1 MPTCHG
7 RAHGSGHDDNKI
19 GKDNK
24 MKLRY
29 SPTSPF
35 VRKVVVL
42 AIETGLDAKIERLPT
57 TVAPIKPN
65 DELAHQNPLM
75 KLPTMT
81 TDDGQVLFDSRV
93 ICEYL
98 DSLHSGPKIFPP
110 SGMARWV
117 ALRQQSLGDGILDA
131 AVLNRYETAVRP
143 KELQWPDWSAGQMR
157 KIRNGLAALDG
168 KVGEGA
174 LAGPLTIGQITVG
187 CALGYLDFRYP
198 NEGWRE
204 RYAGLAKWYADF
216 AKRKSMTATVPPP
229 G

>member
-1 MPTCHG
+1 
-7 RAHGSGHDDNKI
+7 
-19 GKDNK
+19 

-35 VRKVVVL
+35 VRKVIVL
-42 AIETGLDAKIERLPT
+42 AIETGLDARIERVPT
-57 TVAPIKPN
+57 TVAPVAPN
-65 DELAHQNPLM
+65 DDLAHQNPLM
-75 KLPTMT
+75 KLPTML

-98 DSLHSGPKIFPP
+98 DSLHNGPKVFPP
-110 SGMARWV
+110 SGMARWI

-174 LAGPLTIGQITVG
+174 LSGPLTIGHITVG
-187 CALGYLDFRYP
+187 CVLGYLDFRYP
-198 NEGWRE
+198 NEGWRA
-204 RYAGLAKWYADF
+204 RHAGLANWYAEF
-216 AKRKSMTATVPPP
+216 AKRKSMAATVPPP